1 MKSSQETKTI
11 SSSHENGKAY
21 YLLNPTKYAE
31 ALEKIKT
38 APEVKKMAMAD
49 SEIQFGID
57 NNLFQYNDNTRGL
70 SWQIPK
76 LDEWT
81 RSKDYLINSATWRS
95 NQILSRGI
103 DLNIEDHDGNMNDIE
118 HIQSYLREKL
128 FNPLFNIFYLGYFH
142 GGSAGLLIVNGQTD
156 EINLLKPLTHDKI
169 RKGDFLGIK
178 PLTRLYNIQPCY
190 EQQTVDGVKQ
200 DVFIQSI
207 GEGTGIIDANEL
219 GKPQFYRVSLNADL
233 YGNGNLTKRQVN
245 KLTNYIV
252 HRSHLIIYNSSPLS
266 YIEERIEQF
275 FGPSIGE
282 KAYVAMRR
290 YENLIDQISM
300 LMDRVNIP
308 VLKTKD
314 LARATIQ
321 GQAFQQESAER
332 IDGVEMS
339 IAYGNMVLLNEDES
353 FEFANA
359 QFTDIPELLTEY
371 KKQLVAGIGA
381 PSSIALGEF
390 NAKDEHA
397 FDYSIEADSER
408 FLREFY
414 NVLIP
419 LIYRS
424 EFGKKIG
431 RFSLTFKSL
440 EKQTEKEKAD
450 TLKVAIEI
458 ISQAWKDE
466 VIDEPSYHRMM
477 LSATH
482 NISDMLS
489 ELNEA
494 YMEYA
499 KNQKGE
505 DGEFV
510 TYSTKRIKLAEAL
523 NRQGGYNIEASKEGG
538 KEGGNNKNTKKPT
551 PRLPITDKD

>member
-1 MKSSQETKTI
+1 MKSSNEIKTTN
-11 SSSHENGKAY
+11 SSHDNVKNY
-21 YLLNPTKYAE
+21 FLLNPTKYSE
-31 ALEKIKT
+31 AVNKIRL
-38 APEVKKMAMAD
+38 APETKRMAMAD
-49 SEIQFGID
+49 SEIEFGID

-81 RSKDYLINSATWRS
+81 RSKDYLINAATWRS
-95 NQILSRGI
+95 NQILTRGI
-103 DLNIEDHDGNMNDIE
+103 DLNIENHEGNISDIE

-142 GGSAGLLIVNGQTD
+142 GGSAGLLIVDGQTD
-156 EINLLKPLTHDKI
+156 EKGLLRPLTHDKI

-190 EQQTVDGVKQ
+190 EQQTVDDVKQ
-200 DVFIQSI
+200 DVFITTV
-207 GEGTGIIDANEL
+207 GESTGIYDANEL

-233 YGNGNLTKRQVN
+233 YGDGNLSKRQIN

-252 HRSHLIIYNSSPLS
+252 HRSHLLIYNSSPLS

-290 YENLIDQISM
+290 YENLIDQISL

-308 VLKTKD
+308 VLTTKD
-314 LARATIQ
+314 MARATIQ

-332 IDGVEMS
+332 IDGIELS
-339 IAYGNMVLLNEDES
+339 IAYGNMVLLNEDEK

-371 KKQLVAGIGA
+371 KKQLCAGISA

-390 NAKDEHA
+390 NAQDENA

-419 LIYRS
+419 LIHRS

-431 RFSLTFKSL
+431 SFSFTFKSL
-440 EKQTEKEKAD
+440 ERQTEKEKAE
-450 TLKVAIEI
+450 TLKIALEI

-466 VIDEPSYHRMM
+466 VIDEASYHRMM
-477 LSATH
+477 VSATH

-489 ELNEA
+489 ELND
-494 YMEYA
+494 EYIEFA
-499 KNQKGE
+499 KKQRDEN
-505 DGEFV
+505 GEFV
-510 TYSTKRIKLAEAL
+510 TYSTKRVKLAEAL
-523 NRQGGYNIEASKEGG
+523 NRQNGYNEEASKEGG
-538 KEGGNNKNTKKPT
+538 KDGGNKEYTKKPT
-551 PRLPITDKD
+551 PKLPITEKK